1 MFAGLGGLAKQ
12 RPPLGMSLGE
22 ARMAG
27 KHRKSSRRR
36 SSDARS
42 SAARRGGSG
51 LAAAAVGATSL
62 STALITG
69 TSTAVAPSV
78 ELVALITPANS
89 TAQIF
94 AGATYYGTDYTKPP
108 ASTTYGPQQVVPFFL
123 GPQGIADAIS
133 AADGHPTVVLASGWG
148 AGQTGTALGQLRDN
162 HDPALDD
169 IKLVILD
176 NNTNR
181 AGGGFWTTYAPFAPL
196 LGTSAAPTP
205 SNLGV
210 PALDVAYEYNINS
223 DAPVDPLNPFALGN
237 SLAAYIFGYGAQS
250 TAVIPTSVMNEAQ
263 STDAT
268 TVHHHYVLDTQG
280 NIVGTYDLPKGTTTT
295 YVTIQADDL
304 PLTRPL
310 RLIPG
315 GDIVADALDPT
326 LTELVNAG
334 YNDGKGIPGS
344 EAIPKDPTVTRP
356 MQPGSSIG
364 ALGDVPGTLQT
375 GLDAGEKTAQ
385 DDLESPPNLVTKPL
399 GKVGTLPV
407 LGSLA
412 LPNSTLTTNKL
423 STTSGNLFAPGSKK
437 PGSTASPCGA
447 NPVKTFTDRINDA
460 VNEVTG
466 GSLQKDKPAD
476 STDPK

>member
-1 MFAGLGGLAKQ
+1 
-12 RPPLGMSLGE
+12 
-22 ARMAG
+22 MAG

-36 SSDARS
+36 SSAARS

-169 IKLVILD
+169 IELVILD

-237 SLAAYIFGYGAQS
+237 SLAAYIFDYGAQS
-250 TAVIPTSVMNEAQ
+250 TAVIPPSVMNEAQ

-268 TVHHHYVLDTQG
+268 TVHHHYVLDSQG
-280 NIVGTYDLPKGTTTT
+280 NIVGRYDLPKGTTTT
-295 YVTIQADDL
+295 YVTFQADNL

-334 YNDGKGIPGS
+334 YNDGLGVPGS
-344 EAIPKDPTVTRP
+344 EAIPVDPGKPRP
-356 MQPGSSIG
+356 MQPGSSLMG
-364 ALGDVPGTLQT
+364 LDGVSGSLQDGVDAGVDTAKGDVSNPGTF
-375 GLDAGEKTAQ
+375 
-385 DDLESPPNLVTKPL
+385 VTKPL
-399 GKVGTLPV
+399 GEVGKLPV
-407 LGSLA
+407 LGSLG

-423 STTSGNLFAPGSKK
+423 STTGGNLFAPGSKK
-437 PGSTASPCGA
+437 PGSTGSPGGA
-447 NPVKTFTDRINDA
+447 NPVKTFTDRINDE
-460 VNEVTG
+460 VNKVTG
-466 GSLQKDKPAD
+466 GGLQKVTRGGLQKDKPAD
-476 STDPK
+476 SSDPE